1 MPKIVVGL
9 GNPGAKYA
17 GTRHNVGF
25 DVLDSLYAKHGSPS
39 AKIGSDGKTANID
52 IGSTK
57 LILVWPL
64 TYMNNSGR
72 FVQPIVQFYKI
83 NKAEDLLIICDDLSL
98 PLGKL
103 RIRPQ
108 GSAGG
113 QKGLADIL
121 QRLGD
126 QQVPRLRIGI
136 DPTPAGW
143 ETADYVLS
151 KFRSQEREV
160 IDEAVQSACQAVE
173 AWCENDLQYC
183 MNKFNR

>member
-17 GTRHNVGF
+17 GTRHNIGF
-25 DVLDSLYAKHGSPS
+25 DVLDSLYVRHGSPS
-39 AKIGSDGKTANID
+39 AKVTSDGKTAQVE

-83 NKAEDLLIICDDLSL
+83 NKSDELLVVCDDLSL

-121 QRLGD
+121 QRFGD
-126 QQVPRLRIGI
+126 QHVPRLRIGI
-136 DPTPAGW
+136 DATPPGW
-143 ETADYVLS
+143 DTADYVLS

-160 IDEAVQSACQAVE
+160 VDEAVQSACQAVE
-173 AWCENDLQYC
+173 AWCEQGLQYC
-183 MNKFNR
+183 MNKFNK